1 MRPVTF
7 ISRAVLLVAI
17 LFGLLPSG
25 GCALIDRCLGKMGL
39 KQTSPPAEAGTS
51 QNGSSQNFESQK
63 NDAVAPP
70 IPITETAY
78 KPEIGQAEY
87 LQELSSEV
95 ARLHTE
101 LEAKEQT
108 IQNLDASIL
117 RQASA
122 VIPPN
127 APLQYN
133 PVIRIEGVQVLPRD
147 GETLRI
153 AIDDAVLFHPNAT
166 AQLLPSADEVLG
178 TVLKEIRVNYPNNTL
193 GIEGHADPI
202 LDNPQNPIYAV
213 ELTYRKA
220 AAVFQRLL
228 DQKKVSIKQIKV
240 TGHGIARP
248 LPGGRPE
255 KNNRIEIVV
264 FP

>member
-1 MRPVTF
+1 MRPIF
-7 ISRAVLLVAI
+7 YIHLFVLLVAI
-17 LFGLLPSG
+17 LFGLLSVG
-25 GCALIDRCLGKMGL
+25 GCALVDRWTRKS
-39 KQTSPPAEAGTS
+39 TSPHSPPPAATDG
-51 QNGSSQNFESQK
+51 SQNFDS
-63 NDAVAPP
+63 VAPP
-70 IPITETAY
+70 MSETVY
-78 KPEIGQAEY
+78 KPKADQAENF
-87 LQELSSEV
+87 QELSSEV
-95 ARLHTE
+95 ARLYSE

-117 RQASA
+117 RQASV

-147 GETLRI
+147 DETLRI
-153 AIDDAVLFHPNAT
+153 AIDDVVLFNPNAAT
-166 AQLLPSADEVLG
+166 GLLPSADEVLN

-213 ELTYRKA
+213 ELTSRKA
-220 AAVFQRLL
+220 ATVAQRLL
-228 DQKKVSIKQIKV
+228 DQRKVTIKQIKV
-240 TGHGIARP
+240 TGHGTARP